1 MFTIKFETVEQV
13 NTVLQGLAQ
22 LPFTVAAPM
31 IESVRKQAEAQ
42 MPPPEE
48 PLVEDVEEVS

>member
-13 NTVLQGLAQ
+13 NAVLQGLAQ